1 VNFLY
6 NPGSKAATNTKIILG
21 NQRMELTAKLDA
33 PTQTISNVLA
43 KLQSPFLLYIRVYVA
58 WVFLKSG
65 MHKIGD
71 WETTL
76 MLFEYEYQVPL
87 LSFEFAAYL
96 ATFGELVFPV
106 FLIAGLGTRYI
117 AIALTLINIIAVVS
131 YYATLA
137 KGAGLVW
144 HYMWGSMLLTNVI
157 FGGGFFSID
166 QWLKAKLGRD

>member
-1 VNFLY
+1 
-6 NPGSKAATNTKIILG
+6 
-21 NQRMELTAKLDA
+21 MELTARLDA
-33 PTQTISNVLA
+33 PTQTISNALTR
-43 KLQSPFLLYIRVYVA
+43 LQSPYLLYVRVYVA

-76 MLFEYEYQVPL
+76 VLFEYEYQVPFL
-87 LSFEFAAYL
+87 NFELAAYL

-117 AIALTLINIIAVVS
+117 AIALSLVNIIAVVS

-144 HYMWGSMLLTNVI
+144 HYLWGSMLLTNVI

>member
-1 VNFLY
+1 M
-6 NPGSKAATNTKIILG
+6 I
-21 NQRMELTAKLDA
+21 ELVEKLDA
-33 PTQTISNVLA
+33 PTQTVSVLLS
-43 KLQSPFLLYIRVYVA
+43 KLQAPFLLFIRIYVA

-76 MLFEYEYQVPL
+76 VLFEYEYQVPFL
-87 LSFEFAAYL
+87 PFELAAYL

-106 FLIAGLGTRYI
+106 FLIAGLGTRYS
-117 AIALTLINIIAVVS
+117 AIALSLVNVMAVVS

-144 HYMWGSMLLTNVI
+144 HYLWGSMLFTSVI
-157 FGGGFFSID
+157 FGGGLFSID
-166 QWLKAKLGRD
+166 QWIRSRLGKS

>member
-1 VNFLY
+1 MGL
-6 NPGSKAATNTKIILG
+6 SA
-21 NQRMELTAKLDA
+21 RLDA
-33 PTQTISNVLA
+33 PTQTISQLLS
-43 KLQSPFLLYIRVYVA
+43 KLQSPFLLFIRVYVA

-76 MLFEYEYQVPL
+76 VLFEYEYQVPL
-87 LSFEFAAYL
+87 LNFELAAYL

-106 FLIAGLGTRYI
+106 FLIAGLGTRFT
-117 AIALTLINIIAVVS
+117 ATALTLVNIIAVVS

-144 HYMWGSMLLTNVI
+144 HYLWGSMLFTNVI
-157 FGGGFFSID
+157 YGGGIFSVD
-166 QWLKAKLGRD
+166 QWLKVKLGRD

>member
-1 VNFLY
+1 MGL
-6 NPGSKAATNTKIILG
+6 ID
-21 NQRMELTAKLDA
+21 RLDA
-33 PTQTISNVLA
+33 PARTISNSLSM
-43 KLQSPFLLYIRVYVA
+43 LQSPFLLFIRVYVA

-76 MLFEYEYQVPL
+76 VLFEYEYQVPL
-87 LSFEFAAYL
+87 LNFELAAYL

-106 FLIAGLGTRYI
+106 LLIAGLGTRLI
-117 AIALTLINIIAVVS
+117 AIALTLVNIIAVVS

-144 HYMWGSMLLTNVI
+144 HYLWGSMLLTNVI
-157 FGGGFFSID
+157 YGGGFFSID
-166 QWLKAKLGRD
+166 QWLKAKFGYS

>member
-1 VNFLY
+1 
-6 NPGSKAATNTKIILG
+6 
-21 NQRMELTAKLDA
+21 MELIGKLDA
-33 PTQTISNVLA
+33 PTQTISNSLSI
-43 KLQSPFLLYIRVYVA
+43 LQSPFLLFIRVYVA

-76 MLFEYEYQVPL
+76 VLFEYEYQVPL
-87 LSFEFAAYL
+87 LNFELAAYL

-106 FLIAGLGTRYI
+106 FLIAGLGTRVV
-117 AIALTLINIIAVVS
+117 AIALSLVNIIAVVS

-144 HYMWGSMLLTNVI
+144 HYLWGSMLLTNVI
-157 FGGGFFSID
+157 YGGGFFSID
-166 QWLKAKLGRD
+166 QWLKAKLGKD

>member
-1 VNFLY
+1 MGLVDN
-6 NPGSKAATNTKIILG
+6 LG
-21 NQRMELTAKLDA
+21 APVRVTSELL
-33 PTQTISNVLA
+33 SR
-43 KLQSPFLLYIRVYVA
+43 LQSPFLLFLRVYVA

-76 MLFEYEYQVPL
+76 VLFEYEYAVPL
-87 LSFEFAAYL
+87 LNFELAAYL

-106 FLIAGLGTRYI
+106 FLIAGFGTRFF
-117 AIALTLINIIAVVS
+117 ALALTVVNIMAVVS

-144 HYMWGSMLLTNVI
+144 HYLYASMLLTNVVY
-157 FGGGFFSID
+157 GGGFFSID
-166 QWLKAKLGRD
+166 QWLRSRFADS

>member
-1 VNFLY
+1 M
-6 NPGSKAATNTKIILG
+6 I
-21 NQRMELTAKLDA
+21 ELVEKLDA
-33 PTQTISNVLA
+33 PTQTVSELLS
-43 KLQSPFLLYIRVYVA
+43 KLQAPFLLFIRIYVA

-76 MLFEYEYQVPL
+76 VLFEYEYQVPFL
-87 LSFEFAAYL
+87 PFELAAYL

-106 FLIAGLGTRYI
+106 FLIAGLGTRYS
-117 AIALTLINIIAVVS
+117 AIALSFVNIMAVVS

-144 HYMWGSMLLTNVI
+144 HYLWGSMLFTSVI
-157 FGGGFFSID
+157 FGGGLFSID
-166 QWLKAKLGRD
+166 QWIRSRLGRS

>member
-1 VNFLY
+1 MGL
-6 NPGSKAATNTKIILG
+6 I
-21 NQRMELTAKLDA
+21 EKLNA
-33 PTQTISNVLA
+33 PTRAISELLC

-71 WETTL
+71 WELTL
-76 MLFEYEYQVPL
+76 TLFEYEYQVPL
-87 LSFEFAAYL
+87 LNFELAAYL

-106 FLIAGLGTRYI
+106 ILIAGIGTRFT
-117 AIALTLINIIAVVS
+117 AIALSLINIMAVVS

-144 HYMWGSMLLTNVI
+144 HYLWGAMLFTNVI
-157 FGGGFFSID
+157 YGGGFFSID
-166 QWLKAKLGRD
+166 QWLKSKLGRNN

>member
-1 VNFLY
+1 
-6 NPGSKAATNTKIILG
+6 
-21 NQRMELTAKLDA
+21 MELIERLGA
-33 PTQTISNVLA
+33 PARPISELLC

-71 WETTL
+71 WETTV

-87 LSFEFAAYL
+87 LSFELAAYL

-106 FLIAGLGTRYI
+106 ILIAGIGTRFS
-117 AIALTLINIIAVVS
+117 AIALSFINIMAVVS

-144 HYMWGSMLLTNVI
+144 HYLWGTMLFINI
-157 FGGGFFSID
+157 IYGGGFFSID
-166 QWLKAKLGRD
+166 QWLKTKFGSNG

>member
-1 VNFLY
+1 MGLVE
-6 NPGSKAATNTKIILG
+6 GLG
-21 NQRMELTAKLDA
+21 APLRTTSELL
-33 PTQTISNVLA
+33 S
-43 KLQSPFLLYIRVYVA
+43 KLQSPFLLYIRIYVA

-76 MLFEYEYQVPL
+76 VLFEYEYQVPL
-87 LSFEFAAYL
+87 LNFELAAYL
-96 ATFGELVFPV
+96 ATIGELVFPV
-106 FLIAGLGTRYI
+106 LLIAGIGTRLT
-117 AIALTLINIIAVVS
+117 AIALTFVNLMAVIS

-157 FGGGFFSID
+157 YGGGFFSID
-166 QWLKAKLGRD
+166 QWLKSRFGNTN

>member
-1 VNFLY
+1 MGLVE
-6 NPGSKAATNTKIILG
+6 SLG
-21 NQRMELTAKLDA
+21 APLRTTSELL
-33 PTQTISNVLA
+33 S
-43 KLQSPFLLYIRVYVA
+43 KLQSPFLLYLRVYVA

-76 MLFEYEYQVPL
+76 VLFEYEYQVPL
-87 LSFEFAAYL
+87 LNFELAAYL

-106 FLIAGLGTRYI
+106 LLIAGIGTRLT
-117 AIALTLINIIAVVS
+117 AIALTFVNLMAVIS

-157 FGGGFFSID
+157 YGGGFFSID
-166 QWLKAKLGRD
+166 QWLKSNFGNTNQT